1 MKVLISGGGTGGH
14 LFPAMAIAEKL
25 KEHDPATQIL
35 FVGAKGKIEME
46 RVPKAGYDIKGLWI
60 SGIDRNLKNPKNLLF
75 PLKLITSLVKSL
87 WIVLRFRP
95 DIGIGVG
102 GFASGPALFMARL
115 LGTPI
120 LIQEQNSFPGITNK
134 LLGARANKVCT
145 AYDGMQRF
153 FGATPIVRTGNPVRK
168 ILQQPFSDKAIA
180 AEHFGVDPE
189 RPIVFVFGGSLGAR
203 SVNKAL
209 MNQVSYFS
217 SNSNV
222 QLIWQTGKVSYSDC
236 LKSDLA
242 KLENV
247 QVRQFIDRMEL
258 AYALADV
265 VVGRA
270 GALTISE
277 LCLQQKASILVPL
290 PSAAEDH
297 QTKNA
302 MALVN
307 KEAAVMVKDKTLD
320 SDLIPAIETLMSNA
334 ENRNRLIENIS
345 ALGQKDAAAAIVKE
359 INDLLK

>member
-25 KEHDPATQIL
+25 KEQDPETKFL

-46 RVPKAGYDIKGLWI
+46 RVPKAGYNIKGLWI
-60 SGIDRNLKNPKNLLF
+60 SGIDRNLKSPKNLLF
-75 PLKLITSLVKSL
+75 PLKLVTSLVKSF

-95 DIGIGVG
+95 DVGIGVG

-134 LLGARANKVCT
+134 LLGKRANKVCV
-145 AYDGMQRF
+145 AYDNMQRF
-153 FGATPIVRTGNPVRK
+153 FGDADIVKTGNPVRK
-168 ILQQPFSDKAIA
+168 VLQEPISTKQEA
-180 AEHFGVDPE
+180 AQVFEVDPNK
-189 RPIVFVFGGSLGAR
+189 PIVFVFGGSLGAR
-203 SVNKAL
+203 SVNRAL
-209 MNQVSYFS
+209 MNAVDFFK
-217 SNSNV
+217 SNPDV
-222 QLIWQTGKVSYSDC
+222 QLIWQTGKVSYAACVESE
-236 LKSDLA
+236 LA
-242 KLENV
+242 KLD
-247 QVRQFIDRMEL
+247 QVKVMQFIDRMEL

-277 LCLQQKASILVPL
+277 LCLQAKASILVPL

-302 MALVN
+302 MALV
-307 KEAAVMVKDKTLD
+307 EEGAAVLVEDKKLKET
-320 SDLIPAIETLMSNA
+320 LIPAIQELLSD
-334 ENRNRLIENIS
+334 ENKRNSLIKNI
-345 ALGQKDAAAAIVKE
+345 AKLGQKDAATRIVKE
-359 INDLLK
+359 IYDLKK

>member
-25 KEHDPATQIL
+25 MEHDPDTAIL

-46 RVPKAGYDIKGLWI
+46 RVPKAGYNIKGLWI
-60 SGIDRNLKNPKNLLF
+60 SGIDRNLKSPKNLLF
-75 PLKLITSLVKSL
+75 PFKLLTSLVKSF

-134 LLGARANKVCT
+134 LLGKRADKVCVS
-145 AYDGMQRF
+145 YDGMQRF
-153 FGATPIVRTGNPVRK
+153 FGQAAIVRTGNPVRK
-168 ILQQPFSDKAIA
+168 VLQSPFLDRA
-180 AEHFGVDPE
+180 AAASYFGLDPNKQ
-189 RPIVFVFGGSLGAR
+189 IVFVFGGSLGAR
-203 SVNKAL
+203 SVNKSL
-209 MNQVSYFS
+209 MQSVDYFKAKPDI
-217 SNSNV
+217 
-222 QLIWQTGKVSYSDC
+222 QLIWQTGKVSFAACSQ
-236 LKSDLA
+236 SELA

-247 QVRQFIDRMEL
+247 QVRQFIDRMEM
-258 AYALADV
+258 AYALSDV

-302 MALVN
+302 MALVEKN
-307 KEAAVMVKDKTLD
+307 AAVLVKDK
-320 SDLIPAIETLMSNA
+320 DLEEGLVPAIEELLTNKKMRDSLI
-334 ENRNRLIENIS
+334 RNIAS
-345 ALGQKDAAAAIVKE
+345 LGQKDATAKIVEE
-359 INDLLK
+359 INDLLR